1 MPLSEPAGPGFR
13 VVRSPGA
20 QLRAHV
26 FNPVVRAVLRS
37 PAHRLLSGSLL
48 LLEVTGRRS
57 GRRYALP
64 VAYAVDGAELVVV
77 VGQPA
82 TKTWWRNFDGQPRAL
97 VARLHGSPG
106 PATARLLGT
115 DSADRERAVSAY
127 RTRFPRTP
135 IDPTAP
141 VLLIAPTGPRRAI
154 TPSR

>member
-48 LLEVTGRRS
+48 LLEVTGR
-57 GRRYALP
+57 
-64 VAYAVDGAELVVV
+64 
-77 VGQPA
+77 
-82 TKTWWRNFDGQPRAL
+82 PRAL
-97 VARLHGSPG
+97 VARPHGSPG
-106 PATARLLGT
+106 PATDRLLRT
-115 DSADRERAVSAY
+115 DSAERGRAVSAY

-141 VLLIAPTGPRRAI
+141 VLLIAPTGLRRAI